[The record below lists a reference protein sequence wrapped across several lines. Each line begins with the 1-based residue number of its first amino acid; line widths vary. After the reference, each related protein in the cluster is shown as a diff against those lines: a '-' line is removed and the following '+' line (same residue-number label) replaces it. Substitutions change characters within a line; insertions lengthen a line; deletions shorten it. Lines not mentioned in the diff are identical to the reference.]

1 MIPNLKNI
9 FRNPNSDNNELES
22 KSAEILKLF
31 FLAAIFFLIIG
42 AYTVI
47 RDLKNAVFI
56 GLVGKS
62 YIPIARLMFLFLL
75 VPAILFYS
83 KLVDKI
89 RRYYLLVVYSIFYA
103 VLCLIF
109 AFFIGHPTIGIQN
122 TNQNVYR
129 LFGWLF
135 YFFVEGFSPFLL
147 SVFWAFS
154 NSINNPTGAKKN
166 YGLMVSG
173 SNLGGMCTAGFA
185 WFLFSYSSF
194 PLIGQIT
201 DVTKMRIILTLATCL
216 LALIPFLVLL
226 LMKVV
231 PGRYLHGYEAV
242 YKIEKQRGKA
252 GKSQT
257 GVFAGLKMLLKY
269 PYVLG
274 IFGMIFFYE
283 VLNSILSFLR
293 LGVAHQVGKSI
304 AGTSAFLFK
313 WVFIMQSVGLVISLL
328 GTSSLLRKL
337 GTRTCVFLIPILMG
351 FVVFCFVVSSSA
363 VIVMTAFTLMK
374 SLNYAFSKPV
384 VESLY
389 IPTLKEI
396 KFKSKSWIDAFGSK
410 LAKGSGSVFN
420 LVAEYVRPALFL
432 PLYSF
437 FFAIIVGIWVISAY
451 FLGRRF
457 DEAIEANEAIG
468 VDE

>member
-1 MIPNLKNI
+1 MIPNLKNSS
-9 FRNPNSDNNELES
+9 PYLNSQNNEES
-22 KSAEILKLF
+22 KWAEWTKLL
-31 FLAAIFFLIIG
+31 FLATIFFLIIG

-56 GLVGKS
+56 GLVGKD
-62 YIPIARLMFLFLL
+62 YIPVARLIFLFLL

-83 KLVDKI
+83 KLVDNI
-89 RRYYLLVVYSIFYA
+89 RRYYLLVVYSLFYA
-103 VLCLIF
+103 ILCLIF
-109 AFFIGHPTIGIQN
+109 AFFIGHPTIGIEN
-122 TNQNVYR
+122 TNQTAYR
-129 LFGWLF
+129 VFGWLF
-135 YFFVEGFSPFLL
+135 YFFVEGFSPFVL

-166 YGLMVSG
+166 YGYMVAG
-173 SNLGGMCTAGFA
+173 STLGGMFTAGFA
-185 WFLFSYSSF
+185 WLLFSVTSF
-194 PLIGQIT
+194 PLVGHIS
-201 DVTKMRIILTLATCL
+201 DVTKLRIILVLASCL
-216 LALIPFLVLL
+216 LACVPIFILL

-231 PGRYLHGYEAV
+231 PGCYLHGYEAV
-242 YKIEKQRGKA
+242 YKIEKQRGKT
-252 GKSQT
+252 GKSKT
-257 GVFAGLKMLLKY
+257 GMFAGLAMLLKY

-293 LGVAHQVGKSI
+293 LGVAQQVGKSI
-304 AGTSAFLFK
+304 AGTTAFLFK
-313 WVFIMQSVGLVISLL
+313 WVFIMQSVGLLISLL

-337 GTRTCVFLIPILMG
+337 GTRSCVFLIPVMMG
-351 FVVFCFVVSSSA
+351 FVVFCFVASDSA
-363 VIVMTAFTLMK
+363 FIVMTAFTLMK

-420 LVAEYVRPALFL
+420 LVAGYVRPALFL

-437 FFAIIVGIWVISAY
+437 FFAIIVAMWVVTAY

-457 DEAIEANEAIG
+457 DKAIKANEAIG
-468 VDE
+468 ADE

>member
-1 MIPNLKNI
+1 MVPNLKDI
-9 FRNPNSDNNELES
+9 SNSSNSNDLES
-22 KSAEILKLF
+22 RSAESTKLF

-47 RDLKNAVFI
+47 RDLKNSVFI
-56 GLVGKS
+56 GLVGKD
-62 YIPIARLMFLFLL
+62 YIPIARLIFLFLL
-75 VPAILFYS
+75 VPAILFYA

-89 RRYYLLVVYSIFYA
+89 RRYYLLVVYSLFYA

-109 AFFIGHPTIGIQN
+109 AFFIGHPTIGIEN
-122 TNQNVYR
+122 TNQAAHR
-129 LFGWLF
+129 MFGWLF

-154 NSINNPTGAKKN
+154 NSINNPAGAKKN

-173 SNLGGMCTAGFA
+173 STLGGMFTAGFA
-185 WFLFSYSSF
+185 WFLFSFSTF
-194 PLIGQIT
+194 PLVGQIN
-201 DVTKMRIILTLATCL
+201 DVTKMRIILVLASCL
-216 LALIPFLVLL
+216 LVLVPVLVLL

-242 YKIEKQRGKA
+242 YKIEKQRS
-252 GKSQT
+252 KSGTSKT
-257 GVFAGLKMLLKY
+257 GMFAGLKMLLKY

-274 IFGMIFFYE
+274 IFGMVFFYE
-283 VLNSILSFLR
+283 ILNSILSFLR
-293 LGVAHQVGKSI
+293 LGIAYQVGKSI

-351 FVVFCFVVSSSA
+351 FVVLCFVASSSA
-363 VIVMTAFTLMK
+363 VVVMIAFTLMK

-420 LVAEYVRPALFL
+420 LIAGNARPVFFL

-437 FFAIIVGIWVISAY
+437 FFAIVVGVWIVSAY

-457 DEAIEANEAIG
+457 DEAIEADEAIG
-468 VDE
+468 AD